1 MIKQIGLICFAL
13 GAVVTAVF
21 FNYSFRE
28 SQIKKYCKE
37 VVVETLREG
46 LR

>member
-1 MIKQIGLICFAL
+1 MKQVGLICFAL
-13 GAVVTAVF
+13 GAVLTAVF

-37 VVVETLREG
+37 VITETIREG